1 MKDGEG
7 DKEDTEDFNNTEKSD
22 STDVSETT
30 EPGID
35 YLRANCNRL
44 NERRATD
51 FSQVSASGSFDMK
64 QKCRLETVSPLKL

>member
-1 MKDGEG
+1 MKEGEG
-7 DKEDTEDFNNTEKSD
+7 DKDDTENFNNTEKSD
-22 STDVSETT
+22 SSDVSETT

-51 FSQVSASGSFDMK
+51 FSQVSASGNFEMK
-64 QKCRLETVSPLKL
+64 QMSCL

>member
-1 MKDGEG
+1 MKEGEG

-51 FSQVSASGSFDMK
+51 FSQVEHF
-64 QKCRLETVSPLKL
+64 